1 MKQFWKDAIKDLPF
15 HKITVKMLKNMYYG
29 QDLKLGD
36 KWIISLH
43 SEDDMYDIRLN
54 WDYPDGEGDYLYGI
68 TWDWDTDLDESI
80 EFEQAFNKNVTPLE
94 NKKMMEEYVIS

>member
-29 QDLKLGD
+29 QDLPLGD
-36 KWIISLH
+36 KWMISLH
-43 SEDDMYDIRLN
+43 TEDDMYDIRLN
-54 WDYPDGEGDYLYGI
+54 WEYHNGEGEYLYGI

-80 EFEQAFNKNVTPLE
+80 EFEQAFNEDETPLE
-94 NKKMMEEYVIS
+94 NKKRMIELCT